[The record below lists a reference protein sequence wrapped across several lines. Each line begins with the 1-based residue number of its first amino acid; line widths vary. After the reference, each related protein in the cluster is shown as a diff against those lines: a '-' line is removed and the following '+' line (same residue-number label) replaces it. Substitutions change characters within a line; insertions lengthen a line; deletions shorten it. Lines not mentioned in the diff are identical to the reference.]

1 MPTAILD
8 NNDVMKALDFLTDNK
23 FNINTIVNKKIN
35 KDGDLEIFW
44 TYKKNE

>member
-8 NNDVMKALDFLTDNK
+8 TNDIIKALDFLTGNK

>member
-35 KDGDLEIFW
+35 NDGNLEIFW
-44 TYKKNE
+44 TCKKHE